1 MASEA
6 SVSAALH
13 QSLLPLDD
21 DEEALEPVVERLRVA
36 DTVLLGEATHGTHEF
51 YAVRAALSR
60 RLIERHGFDAIAA
73 EADWPDALQLAR
85 YVRRE
90 GARDLDEA
98 FAAFQR
104 FPQWMWRNRETR
116 DFVAWLRGHNDARD
130 DAHRV
135 GFFGLDLYSLHASMQ
150 AVVQYLQRSDP
161 EAAREARQ
169 RYACFDGLAAD
180 PQRYGYAAH
189 FGIGRDCEREVLQQ
203 LDAMFRESRPDS
215 PDEAFYARRNA
226 QVVAGAERYYRSMF
240 EGSTAS
246 WNLRDTHM
254 AETLQALRAHLQAR
268 LGRPAR
274 VIVWAHNSHVG
285 DSRATEFGA
294 RGQLDLGQ
302 LVREDPRVFGRCVL
316 VGFTTHAGTVAAS
329 SDWDE
334 PVELKRVRPSLPGS
348 VERLLHDSGVPRF
361 LLPLGGELAT
371 LLEPER
377 PQRAI
382 GVIYRPETERMSHDF
397 DVRLARQFDLLL
409 HVDETH
415 AVVPLDAP
423 DHWPQ
428 PHASETYP
436 TGL

>member
-189 FGIGRDCEREVLQQ
+189 FGIGRDCEPEVLQQ

-382 GVIYRPETERMSHDF
+382 GVIYRPETERMSHYF

>member
-1 MASEA
+1 MASDA
-6 SVSAALH
+6 SLLAALH
-13 QSLLPLDD
+13 EAAVPLDE
-21 DEEALEPVVERLRVA
+21 DEDALEPVVERLCAA

-51 YAVRAALSR
+51 YAIRAALSR
-60 RLIERHGFDAIAA
+60 QLIERHGFDAIAA

-85 YVRRE
+85 YARRE
-90 GARDLDEA
+90 GPRDLGEA
-98 FAAFQR
+98 FAAFRR
-104 FPQWMWRNRETR
+104 FPQWMCRNRETR

-130 DAHRV
+130 DGHRV
-135 GFFGLDLYSLHASMQ
+135 GFFGLDLYSLNASMQ
-150 AVVQYLQRSDP
+150 AVVQYLQRTDP
-161 EAAREARQ
+161 GAAREARH
-169 RYACFDGLAAD
+169 RYACFDGLAVD

-203 LDAMFRESRPDS
+203 LDAMFREGRPDS
-215 PDEAFYARRNA
+215 PDEAFYARQNA

-254 AETLQALRAHLQAR
+254 AETLQALRQHLATR

-285 DSRATEFGA
+285 DSRATEFGE
-294 RGQLDLGQ
+294 RGQLNLGQ
-302 LVREDPRVFGRCVL
+302 LVRERPRAFGRCL
-316 VGFTTHAGTVAAS
+316 LLGFTTHAGTVAAA

-334 PVELKRVRPSLPGS
+334 PVELKRVRRSLPGS

-371 LLEPER
+371 RLEPER
-377 PQRAI
+377 LQRAI
-382 GVIYRPETERMSHDF
+382 GVIYRPETERMSHYF
-397 DVRLARQFDLLL
+397 DVRVARQFDLLL

-428 PHASETYP
+428 VHAAETYP
-436 TGL
+436 SGL

>member
-294 RGQLDLGQ
+294 RGQLNLGQ

-316 VGFTTHAGTVAAS
+316 LGFTTHAGTVAAA

-371 LLEPER
+371 LLEAER

-382 GVIYRPETERMSHDF
+382 GVIYRPETERMSHYF

>member
-1 MASEA
+1 VASEA

-382 GVIYRPETERMSHDF
+382 GVIYRPETERMSHYF

>member
-382 GVIYRPETERMSHDF
+382 GVIYRPETERISHYF

>member
-302 LVREDPRVFGRCVL
+302 LVREDPHVFGRCVL

-382 GVIYRPETERMSHDF
+382 GVIYRPETERMSHYF